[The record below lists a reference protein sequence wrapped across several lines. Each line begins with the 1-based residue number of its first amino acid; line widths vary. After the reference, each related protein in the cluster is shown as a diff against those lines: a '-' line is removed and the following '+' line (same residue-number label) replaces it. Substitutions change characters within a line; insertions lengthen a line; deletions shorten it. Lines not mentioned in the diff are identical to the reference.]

1 MAENTATERAAAPSV
16 FGRTWQAVPLV
27 LSAVASSALVGLM
40 LLIVADI
47 GMRFFLLRPINGVS
61 DIVALTIVACVF
73 LQLGSTIG
81 GGRLVRADF
90 LIGAWQEKRPHLAR
104 TMELVFFAAAA
115 AILAAALSWLWRYLV
130 KSYHSGEFSGAVG
143 AYQITVWPFKFAV
156 VAGCAVAFVEAGRR
170 ALLSGSGLLGALRR
184 PAPGEPALSRD
195 LLPIAIFVGA
205 VAAFLILNFTLT
217 LSPVWI
223 GIVSLAGLLVAVT
236 LGMPIAFALLALS
249 FLGLWLV
256 RHNPAIA
263 QNALGIAAGGAIRS
277 YEFGVVPLFVLMGL
291 VLDRADAG
299 RDAFQVAV
307 HLLRRVRGGLGM
319 ATVAANAIF
328 ASITGSS
335 IASAAVFSRIAVPPM
350 IESGYTPRFAVGVVT
365 GSSVLGM
372 LIPPSLLLII
382 YGLLAEVS
390 VGKLFIAAIVPGLLL
405 ASAFAALNV
414 ALATWFPRFVGTPKP
429 VAAEG
434 MPAAEMARR
443 LAPVVAIV
451 AVVMGGIYAGVFTAT
466 EAGAVGA
473 LGAFI
478 VGFARRKLGLKEIG
492 RVVLETG
499 YIAAGILFLIIAA
512 NLYGRMLTLSTI
524 PMQMTAALAAL
535 NLGFMGFLVVYL
547 VILILLGM
555 ILDSV
560 SIMLIILPIVLPV
573 VAAFGGDPV
582 WFGVVTVIGVEIGLL
597 TPPFGLSVFVVKGTL
612 PPGFASLHDIFTGAF
627 PFVIVM
633 VAVTLIL
640 MAFPAIALFL
650 L

>member
-1 MAENTATERAAAPSV
+1 MAEHIATGSAGTPTV
-16 FGRTWQAVPLV
+16 FGRVYQAVPLA
-27 LSAVASSALVGLM
+27 LSAIASSALVGLM

-47 GMRFFLLRPINGVS
+47 GLRFFFSRPINGVS

-90 LIGAWQEKRPHLAR
+90 LIGAWHEKRPHLAR
-104 TMELVFFAAAA
+104 TMELVFYAAAA
-115 AILAAALSWLWRYLV
+115 AILAAALLWLWHDLV
-130 KSYHSGEFSGAVG
+130 KSYHSGEFTGAVG
-143 AYQITVWPFKFAV
+143 AYQITVWPFKLAV
-156 VAGCAVAFVEAGRR
+156 VTGCAVAFVEAARR
-170 ALLSGSGLLGALRR
+170 ALLSGFDLVRALRR

-195 LLPIAIFVGA
+195 LLPIVIFVGA
-205 VAAFLILNFTLT
+205 IAVFLVLNFALT
-217 LSPVWI
+217 LSPVWV
-223 GIVSLAGLLVAVT
+223 GIISLAGLLVAVT
-236 LGMPIAFALLALS
+236 IGMPIAFALLALS

-291 VLDRADAG
+291 VLDRADVG

-382 YGLLAEVS
+382 YGLLAEAS

-414 ALATWFPRFVGTPKP
+414 VLATWFPAFVGTPKP
-429 VAAEG
+429 VAEEG
-434 MPAAEMARR
+434 MPAAQMAQR
-443 LAPVVAIV
+443 LAPVIAIV

-524 PMQMTAALAAL
+524 PMQMTAAFAAL
-535 NLGFMGFLVVYL
+535 DLGFMGFLVVYL

-573 VAAFGGDPV
+573 VAAFGGDPI

-612 PPGFASLHDIFTGAF
+612 PPGFASLRDIFTGAF

-633 VAVTLIL
+633 ATITLIL
-640 MAFPAIALFL
+640 MAFPAITLFL